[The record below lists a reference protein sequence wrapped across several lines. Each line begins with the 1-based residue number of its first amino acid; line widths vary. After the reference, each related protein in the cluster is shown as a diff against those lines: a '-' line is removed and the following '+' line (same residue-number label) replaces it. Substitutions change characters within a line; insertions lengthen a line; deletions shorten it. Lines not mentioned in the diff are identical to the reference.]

1 MFILLSGIP
10 GCAKSALCEQIL
22 NTPGG
27 LGDNRPLH
35 SLMGDRT
42 KGMEHLAT
50 FSSDVHRAQLVLRS
64 TNWSVDAFN
73 CSSFL
78 VVTYSRS
85 SQLCLL

>member
-1 MFILLSGIP
+1 MLILLSGIP

-42 KGMEHLAT
+42 KGMERLQHFLLMFIGPNLFLDLLQT
-50 FSSDVHRAQLVLRS
+50 GVWMRS
-64 TNWSVDAFN
+64 IVAAF
-73 CSSFL
+73 
-78 VVTYSRS
+78 
-85 SQLCLL
+85 